1 MTTAAATVAL
11 PATAAKARLAAP
23 VALATATAS
32 AVEGGIGAAP
42 PPPTRGG
49 SLLSLNMSTTPPPVA
64 MAKSRPAVGSMA
76 VGSVVSPP
84 VSTAKAK
91 PAPAPLPPPPQPPP
105 PPPCAA
111 ASLTGNADAFS
122 GGSCCSLFCGFAGKF
137 EAGCVGASA
146 CCNVPCACVTRL
158 LARKIRIRADDCA
171 LALPGPAGVSQ
182 FAQERLA
189 AVFSTSLHCS
199 HVHAKGTRAPA
210 PAPVGWP
217 TAAPASDI
225 SAAAAASAHPTSC
238 EPLKTSCGLCCCC
251 CCACC
256 CRCNCCSTFLRNL
269 KK

>member
-1 MTTAAATVAL
+1 MAPSVKD
-11 PATAAKARLAAP
+11 PPFLA
-23 VALATATAS
+23 
-32 AVEGGIGAAP
+32 
-42 PPPTRGG
+42 PT
-49 SLLSLNMSTTPPPVA
+49 
-64 MAKSRPAVGSMA
+64 
-76 VGSVVSPP
+76 P
-84 VSTAKAK
+84 VSTGSLVSVDVRRCARRPLTRPPK
-91 PAPAPLPPPPQPPP
+91 PAQLPPQPPPPPPQPPP

-251 CCACC
+251 CCACGSC
-256 CRCNCCSTFLRNL
+256 V